1 MTDTKRMHSHRHLR
15 PLLIAT
21 SALGLAVVVGAA
33 PAEAA
38 QCGTVSTANG
48 GQARFIN
55 TYRTPCKTAVTVARR
70 ARGRS
75 YVSGGFRCKAT
86 TTPGISG
93 KSYDCQ
99 GAGRSLGFI
108 YRPPS

>member
-1 MTDTKRMHSHRHLR
+1 LVSGG
-15 PLLIAT
+15 AT
-21 SALGLAVVVGAA
+21 PAYAL
-33 PAEAA
+33 
-38 QCGTVSTANG
+38 QCGTASTSNG

-55 TYRTPCKTAVTVARR
+55 TYRTPCRTAVTVARR
-70 ARGRS
+70 ARGKS

-86 TTPGISG
+86 TKSGISG

-99 GAGRSLGFI
+99 GTGRSFGFI